1 VTIDDRLEAGHSL
14 RDIAGQYT
22 LTKSGLHRHKA
33 SHIPG
38 APDVTDLEARLQAAQ
53 QADQWHY
60 DQLRRDA
67 RAVMRASQGW
77 DRVRSPEAWQEVCE
91 EAQRRYQ
98 SGQFLLE
105 RLGAERFL
113 DPQLMATLWHLRQS
127 LIAQSGTTPTSLILI
142 DLAVTSYYNALRI
155 QGWIGDLAL
164 WIEHEA
170 FGQGPLR
177 VKLREEYGARGDSLA
192 VEERL
197 RRLREQLLPLWERA
211 QRQVMST
218 LEALEK
224 RHKGVWPLM
233 AIGRVGQVNVAEQ
246 QVHVHARTGTPSQ
259 TGLAQP

>member
-1 VTIDDRLEAGHSL
+1 
-14 RDIAGQYT
+14 
-22 LTKSGLHRHKA
+22 
-33 SHIPG
+33 
-38 APDVTDLEARLQAAQ
+38 
-53 QADQWHY
+53 
-60 DQLRRDA
+60 
-67 RAVMRASQGW
+67 MQGW
-77 DRVRSPEAWQEVCE
+77 DQVRSPEEWQEVCE
-91 EAQRRYQ
+91 EARRRYQ

-127 LIAQSGTTPTSLILI
+127 LIAQSGTTSTGLMLI
-142 DLAVTSYYNALRI
+142 DLAVMSYYNALRI

-177 VKLREEYGARGDSLA
+177 VKLRDEYGARVDSLA

-211 QRQVMST
+211 QRQVMSA
-218 LEALEK
+218 LEALER
-224 RHKGVWPLM
+224 RHQGPPPVM

-246 QVHVHARTGTPSQ
+246 QVHMHA
-259 TGLAQP
+259 